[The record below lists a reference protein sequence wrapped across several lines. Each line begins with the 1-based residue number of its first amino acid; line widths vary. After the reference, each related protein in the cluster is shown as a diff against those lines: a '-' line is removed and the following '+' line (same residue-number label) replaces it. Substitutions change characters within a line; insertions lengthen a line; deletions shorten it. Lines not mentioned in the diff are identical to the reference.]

1 MKRSLVRMAGV
12 VMGVAIGGMLSA
24 FAAAVPSQ
32 SATFTVNGYKGASTL
47 SDYPVLVRLSK
58 AALTGGESA
67 TFSSDG
73 ADLRAYDA
81 SGNEIPHEIETW
93 NPDGESA
100 IWVRLP
106 KLYGAISGTKTTFSL
121 TWGGSP
127 AARTMSDKA
136 VWSSGYGIVLHGGLD
151 ASNKGIESVT
161 ATALVAFGGTP
172 TAGTSGAVAG
182 NAVTFNHAS
191 SKGTIPASCFQ
202 SSSVAH
208 GSTWLPLY
216 VDPYNNGNWQPN

>member
-1 MKRSLVRMAGV
+1 M
-12 VMGVAIGGMLSA
+12 
-24 FAAAVPSQ
+24 
-32 SATFTVNGYKGASTL
+32 
-47 SDYPVLVRLSK
+47 LVRLSK

-100 IWVRLP
+100 VWVRLP
-106 KLYGAISGTKTTFSL
+106 KLYGAISGTKTTFKL
-121 TWGGSP
+121 QWGGSP
-127 AARTMSDKA
+127 AARTTNDKQ
-136 VWSSGYGIVLHGGLD
+136 VWTSGGYGIVLHGGLD
-151 ASNKGIESVT
+151 ASTRKAVDSVA
-161 ATALVAFGGTP
+161 ATAPVSFSGTP
-172 TAGTSGAVAG
+172 TAGTAGAVAG
-182 NAVTFNHAS
+182 RAVTFDHTGTS
-191 SKGTIPASCFQ
+191 VKGTIPATCFQ

-208 GSTWLPLY
+208 GSTWFPLY